1 MRANRPMPRYFFHI
15 RTADE
20 LILDPDGSDLPD
32 LDAARCEA
40 VQSARD
46 LVANLLRE
54 GQILDGQAFE
64 ISDEADN
71 VLERVT
77 FRSVIRL
84 P

>member
-1 MRANRPMPRYFFHI
+1 MPRYFFHI
-15 RTADE
+15 RSDDVF
-20 LILDPDGSDLPD
+20 IRDPDGSDLPD
-32 LDAARCEA
+32 LDAARAEA
-40 VQSARD
+40 VHSARD
-46 LVANLLRE
+46 LLANLLRE

-84 P
+84 K